1 MAKTQIDFPEKVD
14 LEEKISDWAHD
25 LRSPFNHVLGFTKMV
40 LNGQS
45 GPLTE
50 IQKED
55 LTIVYRSGLRAMSQ
69 VNNLIEIARL
79 QRGEKDV
86 NRARLELQPFLD
98 QTIAQWQKN
107 NPGIEMP
114 LGIVLTTQSPMV
126 DLDKQQTGWILNGF
140 FSYLAAYSDGTG
152 SLTLE
157 VNEEADALVFSL
169 RQIGITKK
177 GFDRITLEMYAFI
190 CKAYIE
196 LQGGEIRQSELDEN
210 EALVQF
216 SIPKDQA

>member
-1 MAKTQIDFPEKVD
+1 MTKSQIEFPAQVD
-14 LEEKISDWAHD
+14 LEERISVWAHD

-40 LNGQS
+40 LKGMS
-45 GPLTE
+45 GPLTDQ
-50 IQKED
+50 QKED
-55 LTIVYRSGLRAMSQ
+55 LTTAYRSALRAMSQ

-79 QRGEKDV
+79 QRGEKKV
-86 NRARLELQPFLD
+86 NRASVELQAYID

-114 LGIVLTTQSPMV
+114 IAVMITAGSSSVE
-126 DLDKQQTGWILNGF
+126 LDKLQTGWILNGF

-157 VNEEADALVFSL
+157 VSEVDNTLIFTL
-169 RQIGITKK
+169 RQTGITKK
-177 GFDRITLEMYAFI
+177 GYDEMTMDMFAQI
-190 CKAYIE
+190 CHAYIA
-196 LQGGEIRQSELDEN
+196 LQGGEIRQSELDEG

-216 SIPKDQA
+216 RLPK

>member
-1 MAKTQIDFPEKVD
+1 MTKSQIEFPTQVD
-14 LEEKISDWAHD
+14 LEEKISIWAHD

-45 GPLTE
+45 GPLTDL
-50 IQKED
+50 QKED
-55 LTIVYRSGLRAMSQ
+55 LTTAYRSALRAMSQ

-86 NRARLELQPFLD
+86 NRISLELQAFID
-98 QTIAQWQKN
+98 QTIAQWQKT

-114 LGIVLTTQSPMV
+114 IAVLMTVVSPTVEM
-126 DLDKQQTGWILNGF
+126 DRIQTGWILNGF

-157 VNEEADALVFSL
+157 INDEQDTLVFTL
-169 RQIGITKK
+169 RQTGISKK
-177 GFDRITLEMYAFI
+177 GFDEMTMEMFAHI
-190 CKAYIE
+190 CRAYIE
-196 LQGGEIRQSELDEN
+196 LQGGEIRQSDLGEN
-210 EALVQF
+210 EAVVQF
-216 SIPKDQA
+216 TLPK

>member
-1 MAKTQIDFPEKVD
+1 MTKTDIEFPARVD
-14 LEEKISDWAHD
+14 LEEKISNWAHD

-45 GPLTE
+45 GPLSDM
-50 IQKED
+50 QKED
-55 LTIVYRSGLRAMSQ
+55 LTIAYRSALRAMSQ

-86 NRARLELQPFLD
+86 NRAPLELQPFLD

-114 LGIVLTTQSPMV
+114 VTVLQVMADSTV
-126 DLDKQQTGWILNGF
+126 ILDKLQTGWILNGF

-152 SLTLE
+152 SLSLE
-157 VNEEADALVFSL
+157 IADETDALVFTL
-169 RQIGITKK
+169 RQMGITKK
-177 GFDRITLEMYAFI
+177 GHDKITLEMYPVI

-196 LQGGEIRQSELDEN
+196 LQSGEIRRSGLDET

-216 SIPKDQA
+216 SIPK

>member
-1 MAKTQIDFPEKVD
+1 MAKTKIEFSAQVD
-14 LEEKISDWAHD
+14 LEERISVWAHD

-40 LNGQS
+40 LKGMS
-45 GPLTE
+45 GPLTDQ
-50 IQKED
+50 QKED
-55 LTIVYRSGLRAMSQ
+55 LTTAYRSALRAMSQ

-79 QRGEKDV
+79 QRGEKKV
-86 NRARLELQPFLD
+86 NRASVELQAFID

-114 LGIVLTTQSPMV
+114 IAVMITSGSPTV
-126 DLDKQQTGWILNGF
+126 ELDKLQTGWILNGF

-157 VNEEADALVFSL
+157 FSEEDDALVFTL
-169 RQIGITKK
+169 RQTGIAKK
-177 GFDRITLEMYAFI
+177 GYDEMTMEMFAQI
-190 CKAYIE
+190 CLAYIE
-196 LQGGEIRQSELDEN
+196 LQGGEIRETELDES

-216 SIPKDQA
+216 SLPK